1 MEKKMSTPV
10 ETLCKGQPKEFVT
23 YFNYCKNLRFEDK
36 PDYSHL
42 RKLFREVL
50 KSHNLEHDYM
60 YINIY

>member
-1 MEKKMSTPV
+1 MSTPV